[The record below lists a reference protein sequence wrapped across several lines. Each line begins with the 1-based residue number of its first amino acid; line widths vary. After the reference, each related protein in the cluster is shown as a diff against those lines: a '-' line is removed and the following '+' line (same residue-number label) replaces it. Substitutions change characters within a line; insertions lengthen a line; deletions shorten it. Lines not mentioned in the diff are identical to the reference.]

1 MDKRKKE
8 VVKKELL
15 LRKGVLKSLWQ
26 EKEVLYEVR
35 SGCRLL

>member
-15 LRKGVLKSLWQ
+15 LRKGVLKSLWLR
-26 EKEVLYEVR
+26 EGSAL
-35 SGCRLL
+35 